1 MATSIKGV
9 ACGVLAAACCGTNP
23 LGALPLYEDGV
34 NTSSVL
40 VYRFTAATAILAL
53 VMMAKR
59 ISFKVT
65 KRELGALAMLG
76 VLFGVSSILF
86 YQSFHYVDAGIASTI
101 LFVYPVIVALMMS
114 VFFHEK
120 VTMVTVASIAMALT
134 GIALMY
140 KGDAGATLNGTGVM
154 FVMTSAV
161 AYASYIIALNQSKI
175 QMSSLKLTFYSIFF
189 CLVTLLIYSITSPDL
204 HLMAPPTTR
213 SWLCGLWLGL
223 VPSVLS
229 LVFMAVAVHEIGA
242 TPTAVM
248 GAVEPLTAVAI
259 GVTVFGEAITGRI
272 VVGIALI
279 LVAVTLI
286 VMGKNFHVR
295 TLRNKLSRFWKRRWT
310 WK

>member
-1 MATSIKGV
+1 MATTFKGV
-9 ACGVLAAACCGTNP
+9 ACGVLAAACYGTNP

-65 KRELGALAMLG
+65 RRELGALAMLG

-101 LFVYPVIVALMMS
+101 LFVYPVIVALMMA
-114 VFFHEK
+114 VLFHEK
-120 VTMVTVASIAMALT
+120 ITMVTVASIVMALT

-140 KGDAGATLNGTGVM
+140 KGDSGTALNGTGVM

-175 QMSSLKLTFYSIFF
+175 QMSSLKLTFYSILF
-189 CLVTLLIYSITSPDL
+189 CLVTLLIYSVTSPEL
-204 HLMAPPTTR
+204 YLMAPPATR
-213 SWLCGLWLGL
+213 AWLCGLWLGL

-248 GAVEPLTAVAI
+248 GAVEPITAVAI
-259 GVTVFGEAITGRI
+259 GVMVFGEAITGRI
-272 VVGIALI
+272 VVGIVLI

-286 VMGKNFHVR
+286 VVGKNFHVR
-295 TLRNKLSRFWKRRWT
+295 TLRNKLSRAWKRRWT

>member
-1 MATSIKGV
+1 MATTFKGV
-9 ACGVLAAACCGTNP
+9 ACGVLAAACYGTNP

-65 KRELGALAMLG
+65 RRELGALAMLG

-101 LFVYPVIVALMMS
+101 LFVYPVIVALMMA

-120 VTMVTVASIAMALT
+120 ITAVTVASIAMALM
-134 GIALMY
+134 GIGLMY
-140 KGDAGATLNGTGVM
+140 KGDSGATLNGTGVM

-189 CLVTLLIYSITSPDL
+189 CLVTLLIYSVTSPDL
-204 HLMAPPTTR
+204 YLMAPPTT
-213 SWLCGLWLGL
+213 SAWLCGLWLGL

-259 GVTVFGEAITGRI
+259 GVMVFGEAITGRI
-272 VVGIALI
+272 VVGIVLI

-286 VMGKNFHVR
+286 VVGKNFHVR
-295 TLRNKLSRFWKRRWT
+295 TLRNKLSRAWKRRWT